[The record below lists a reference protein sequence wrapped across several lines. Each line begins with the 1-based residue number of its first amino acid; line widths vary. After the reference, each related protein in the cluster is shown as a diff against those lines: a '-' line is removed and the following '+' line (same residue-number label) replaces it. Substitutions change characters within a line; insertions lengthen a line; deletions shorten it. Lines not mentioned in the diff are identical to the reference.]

1 LQASM
6 VSNMK
11 RFFDLPLHEKKS
23 IDINKSGILWKGYFE
38 FGEEHTSSKPDLL
51 EGILYRR

>member
-1 LQASM
+1 M